1 MGCDIHLKVERRRRN
16 NPYPNEKNEW
26 YSTGSYNGEFSSRSY
41 GMFARMA
48 GVRDYNDNKMFEP
61 RGLPEGMCWATQRA
75 FYMLATDNKDA
86 AEWGEHYCLK
96 SHAEKWIEDGYTQ
109 WVDENHRYV
118 INPDHHS
125 HSWLTT
131 QELRQCFD
139 DCFIMEDGTFS
150 GDYVDWLGLVSLCE
164 GIESTDEYEC
174 RVVFAF
180 DN

>member
-1 MGCDIHLKVERRRRN
+1 MGCDIHLRVERRRKKN
-16 NPYPNEKNEW
+16 TYPNEKNEW
-26 YSTGSYNGEFSSRSY
+26 WGVAFYSEFSCPVY

-48 GVRDYNDNKMFEP
+48 GVRDYQGKKMFET
-61 RGLPEGMCWATQRA
+61 RGLPDGIDWTTQQT
-75 FYMLATDNKDA
+75 FYMHVTTDEGA
-86 AEWGEHYCLK
+86 IEWGQNYCSK
-96 SHAEKWIEDGYTQ
+96 ENAERWVESGYSK
-109 WVDENHRYV
+109 WVDETHNLV
-118 INPDHHS
+118 TDPDHHS

-139 DCFIMEDGTFS
+139 DCFIMEDGTLS